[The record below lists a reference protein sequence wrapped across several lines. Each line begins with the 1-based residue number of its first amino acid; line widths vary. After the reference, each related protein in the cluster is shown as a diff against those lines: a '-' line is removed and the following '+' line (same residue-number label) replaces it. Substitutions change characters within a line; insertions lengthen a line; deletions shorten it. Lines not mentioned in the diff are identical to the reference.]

1 MIKFNI
7 FILQKP
13 NQQNDVQDAEP
24 SALIAANAREDAW
37 MHFTSRNLGK
47 KNLQKNAGPGVRVV
61 LCVIF
66 WGQLGGGSW
75 GSLFFL
81 VLSVCLTEVFCF
93 DIFCPLFL
101 FLLTGKNRA
110 VVTTRNHNK
119 RRINSIIIIGRCYL

>member
-7 FILQKP
+7 SILQKP

-47 KNLQKNAGPGVRVV
+47 KSPKNAGPGVRVV

-66 WGQLGGGSW
+66 WGAVGGGV
-75 GSLFFL
+75 GGVFFFW
-81 VLSVCLTEVFCF
+81 FCQF
-93 DIFCPLFL
+93 
-101 FLLTGKNRA
+101 A
-110 VVTTRNHNK
+110 
-119 RRINSIIIIGRCYL
+119 

>member
-47 KNLQKNAGPGVRVV
+47 KNLQKTRAQEFG
-61 LCVIF
+61 LCCV
-66 WGQLGGGSW
+66 
-75 GSLFFL
+75 
-81 VLSVCLTEVFCF
+81 
-93 DIFCPLFL
+93 
-101 FLLTGKNRA
+101 
-110 VVTTRNHNK
+110 
-119 RRINSIIIIGRCYL
+119 